1 MKNAISGRYR
11 PHFKALAELYD
22 RMGAAYAGV
31 AEPLG
36 FTRRVCVERAEEV
49 ARQAA
54 ALLAQGLQPGL
65 MCPLNDDG
73 LCGLY
78 KHRLMICRL
87 HGVPHRLA
95 PAGRPAQRFPGCFRC
110 QELVQAAGSDA
121 DMDRTPLYVEL
132 AALEKR
138 FLGAQAGRLP
148 RVDLTLAQMIVA
160 GPPRL

>member
-1 MKNAISGRYR
+1 MHEDSSNDC
-11 PHFKALAELYD
+11 E
-22 RMGAAYAGV
+22 
-31 AEPLG
+31 
-36 FTRRVCVERAEEV
+36 ERAEEV